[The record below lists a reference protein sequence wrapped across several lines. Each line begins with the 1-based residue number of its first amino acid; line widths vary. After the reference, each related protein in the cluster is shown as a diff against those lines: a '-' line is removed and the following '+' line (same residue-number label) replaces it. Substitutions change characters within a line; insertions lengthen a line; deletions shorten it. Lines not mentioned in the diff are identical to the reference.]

1 MREVNTQCLTIST
14 LLAAAAAAA
23 AGDDDAGTNCYN
35 EKTSTA
41 DRTARA
47 CVCVCVWPAATLR
60 YVASPSFSCTQH
72 VVSAETPR
80 DGTYTVV
87 AACSSQCVCIISA
100 ISTSLHADAKNYAN
114 HSPTCLSIHAYRP
127 IRYMTYTSAAVS
139 V

>member
-14 LLAAAAAAA
+14 LLAAAAAAG
-23 AGDDDAGTNCYN
+23 GDDDAGTNCYN

-41 DRTARA
+41 DRTA

-60 YVASPSFSCTQH
+60 YVASPSFSCTQR
-72 VVSAETPR
+72 VVPAETPR